1 MRYRRR
7 LLLLGLLL
15 LGSLSGLPGQFGRPQ
30 SAPAV
35 SVLDDPLVRTEG
47 RAGLALLYDLDFAG
61 AQAHFARI
69 IQRYPD
75 HPIGPFLTGLNLW
88 WQILLDL
95 SDRSRDAAFYNL
107 MDAVLQRCERLLRRD
122 PDNLDALFFKS
133 AALGFRGRLRANRG
147 DWFRAALDG
156 KRALDAVMALARRR
170 PQNPDFRFGKALYD
184 YYAAV
189 VPKRYPFVKPVM
201 IFFPSGDREAGLRQL
216 EATARH
222 GYYLQAEAVYFLA
235 LIYYLFEEDYAR
247 TMEHVRWLRTHFPNN
262 GYFHTLE
269 GRVYVR
275 WGYWLQ
281 GRRTFEAVLTRFQ
294 EGHRGYNAAM
304 AEQALYFI
312 ALSYMLERRYQI
324 ALDYLLKLEALTAR
338 RKEDTYFK
346 VMGRLRQGMAYD
358 ALGQREIAVLRYREV
373 LQMKD
378 FGRAHERARQY
389 LKTPYR
395 G

>member
-1 MRYRRR
+1 MHNRRR
-7 LLLLGLLL
+7 CLLIWVLL
-15 LGSLSGLPGQFGRPQ
+15 LGSLHGAAARGQ

-35 SVLDDPLVRTEG
+35 SVLDDPLVRAEG
-47 RAGLALLYDLDFAG
+47 RAGLERLYDLDFAG
-61 AQAHFARI
+61 AQQHFARI
-69 IQRYPD
+69 TQRYPD

-95 SDRSRDAAFYNL
+95 SDRSRDQAFYEL
-107 MDAVLQRCERLLRRD
+107 MEAVLQRCERILRHD
-122 PDNLDALFFKS
+122 PGNLDALFFKS

-156 KRALDAVMALARRR
+156 KRALDAVMALARLR

-189 VPKRYPFVKPVM
+189 IPKRYPFVKPVM
-201 IFFPSGDREAGLRQL
+201 LFFPAGNREAGLRQL
-216 EATARH
+216 EATAQD
-222 GYYLQAEAVYFLA
+222 GYYIQAEAVYFLA
-235 LIYYLFEEDYAR
+235 QIYYLFEEDYAR
-247 TMEHVRWLRTHFPNN
+247 TIQHVRWLRTHFPNN
-262 GYFHTLE
+262 GYFHALE
-269 GRVYVR
+269 GRVYIR
-275 WGYWLQ
+275 WGYWQQ
-281 GRRTFEAVLTRFQ
+281 GRQTFKAVLARFQ
-294 EGHRGYNAAM
+294 EGHRGYSAAL
-304 AEQALYFI
+304 AEQALYFL
-312 ALSYMLERRYQI
+312 ALSYMLERRYQT

-338 RKEDTYFK
+338 RNEDTYFR

-358 ALGQREIAVLRYREV
+358 ALGQREIAILRYREV